1 MTQQQESGPAGKAEC
16 GVARPG
22 PDGPAG
28 PRERDSRAVVRD
40 ALGVG
45 VAVGI
50 SGVAFGGT
58 ATAAG
63 LTVPQACVLS
73 LLAFTGASQFALVAA
88 VAGGGSPLLG
98 SAGAILLGARNGLYA
113 MRLRPLL
120 GLPRWLAL
128 GSAQLVV
135 DETTA
140 VTLAQPG
147 RRSARLGFTVTGLS
161 LFLLW
166 NATTLAGAL
175 GATALGN
182 PARYGL
188 DAAGPAVF
196 LALLSPML
204 REGPAERRAAVAA
217 VLIALAFTPLLPPG
231 IPILLA
237 LAAVPLVMLL
247 PGGTGR
253 PASAPAG
260 RR

>member
-1 MTQQQESGPAGKAEC
+1 VTQQQESGLAGNEESGA
-16 GVARPG
+16 GRAG
-22 PDGPAG
+22 ADGPAG
-28 PRERDSRAVVRD
+28 ETERDRRALARD

-45 VAVGI
+45 AAVGV

-63 LTVPQACVLS
+63 LSVPQACVLS

-98 SAGAILLGARNGLYA
+98 SVGAVLLGARNGLYA

-147 RRSARLGFTVTGLS
+147 QRSARLGFTVTGLS

-175 GATALGN
+175 GATALGS

-196 LALLSPML
+196 LALLRPML
-204 REGPAERRAAVAA
+204 REGRAERRVATAA
-217 VLIALAFTPLLPPG
+217 VLIALAVTPLLPPG

-237 LAAVPLVMLL
+237 LGAVPLVMLL
-247 PGGTGR
+247 PGGAGR
-253 PASAPAG
+253 PAPAPAG